1 MNPYGHPQ
9 PQPPPPK
16 REFAR
21 IARAGLKRFGPL
33 LLTGLAAVAE
43 HHWLKRDSDSND
55 DPPEPPQRSPEQ
67 PDNSINEIR
76 DEVKKLRKKLKLKKK
91 RKYKDGSSSS
101 SDTSSE
107 VTIKGPY
114 RESARD
120 FNIESKSPTR
130 DHRRL
135 SSEAQEGMRDFNTE
149 TPICGHRRPLG
160 EEQPQEWPQREEAY
174 FHGFETWGPPPPPVP
189 DPPQQYQRYETFQ
202 QSQLPQE
209 TVMTGQASSSRDV
222 EQCRQPREFSH
233 HRSRPRHRPRHHS
246 LPTRSRATKGDEV
259 FHAGKV
265 AAIAGAIEALHVDHA
280 RGDWIGRKG
289 VRVGTTMAT
298 SFGASIT
305 RDKDERDGRGI
316 DAVMDVGKGLLVSRL
331 VHGRVRRLDESEEAR
346 RRRRWS
352 SSF

>member
-1 MNPYGHPQ
+1 VSSILCPLSLSLPLLLPISSVICSRYIFILSLFANHFPVHTQRHQVRAKMNPYGHPQ

-135 SSEAQEGMRDFNTE
+135 SSETQEGMREFNAE
-149 TPICGHRRPLG
+149 TPIRGHRGPLG
-160 EEQPQEWPQREEAY
+160 EEQPREWPQREEAY

-189 DPPQQYQRYETFQ
+189 DRH
-202 QSQLPQE
+202 
-209 TVMTGQASSSRDV
+209 ASARH
-222 EQCRQPREFSH
+222 H
-233 HRSRPRHRPRHHS
+233 HRPQHEKR
-246 LPTRSRATKGDEV
+246 
-259 FHAGKV
+259 
-265 AAIAGAIEALHVDHA
+265 
-280 RGDWIGRKG
+280 RKIL
-289 VRVGTTMAT
+289 R
-298 SFGASIT
+298 
-305 RDKDERDGRGI
+305 
-316 DAVMDVGKGLLVSRL
+316 
-331 VHGRVRRLDESEEAR
+331 
-346 RRRRWS
+346 
-352 SSF
+352 